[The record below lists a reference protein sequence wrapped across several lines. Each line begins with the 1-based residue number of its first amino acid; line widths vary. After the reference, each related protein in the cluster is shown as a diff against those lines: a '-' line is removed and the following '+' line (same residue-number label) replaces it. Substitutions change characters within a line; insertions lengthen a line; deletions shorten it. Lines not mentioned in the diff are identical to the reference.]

1 MIGILLKQEIEHT
14 FQVVPHKC
22 SRDELVFLCPECGD
36 KSGHRSVNLNTGQT
50 FCFRCNK
57 GQHNKGSFLG
67 WAKALGY
74 TFANEAELSSIPLR
88 DLLAPSTPR
97 SIVPAI
103 SKVKLPAGFTPIA
116 KEPKSV
122 YTRLITEMAVRKNL
136 DYDAFVEAGV
146 GFTRIEPRWESFAI
160 FPVREYNID
169 VYYQGRTYIDV
180 PGESTKLFPTNDA
193 VKYGAA
199 FWVYNLD
206 ELRDSRAKVAVVVE
220 SILNVLSLRRKF
232 RELGR
237 TDMVPVCVF
246 KHHISKVQIVK
257 LIRCTG
263 LKEVCLLFDHDAIQA
278 TWRMVSAI
286 SNRIA
291 LTVAEMPMLDG
302 NQKLDPN
309 DNVEA
314 AITAIDC
321 RKRYDFSS
329 AIWKDREEFGG
340 RNVGVFGASYFNMRG
355 RNTLKARS

>member
-14 FQVVPHKC
+14 FQIVPHKC
-22 SRDELVFLCPECGD
+22 SHEELVFLCPECGD
-36 KSGHRSVNLNTGQT
+36 KSGHRSVNLRTGQT

-74 TFANEAELSSIPLR
+74 SFANEAELSSIPLR
-88 DLLAPSTPR
+88 DLLAP
-97 SIVPAI
+97 VPPKSLIPII
-103 SKVKLPAGFTPIA
+103 SKVKLPDGFTPIA

-122 YTRLITEMAVRKNL
+122 YSKLIIEMAQRKNL
-136 DYDAFVEAGV
+136 DYEAFVDAGV
-146 GFTRIEPRWESFAI
+146 GFTRVDPQWEAFAI
-160 FPVREYNID
+160 FPVREYDLN

-180 PGESTKLFPTNDA
+180 PGESTKLFPNRSQ

-206 ELRDSRAKVAVVVE
+206 ELRTTRAPIAVVVE
-220 SILNVLSLRRKF
+220 SILNVLSLRRKL

-246 KHHISKVQIVK
+246 KHHVSTVQIVK
-257 LIRCTG
+257 LIRCSG

-286 SNRIA
+286 NNKIT
-291 LTVAEMPMLDG
+291 LTVAEMPMLNG
-302 NQKLDPN
+302 NEKLDAN
-309 DNVEA
+309 DDVNA
-314 AITAIDC
+314 AIEAIDN
-321 RKRYDFSS
+321 RKRFNFSS
-329 AIWKDREEFGG
+329 AISKDREEFAF
-340 RNVGVFGASYFNMRG
+340 RHTSTLKNSVNMRG
-355 RNTLKARS
+355 ISFLKAGS